1 MLLTFNVITDM
12 LGCKS
17 VILLFFPVS
26 PYLSSS
32 GLFGHCSIFHS
43 ELSIF
48 EYISLFNIFNG
59 NARDCNI
66 YMTFI
71 TVY

>member
-1 MLLTFNVITDM
+1 MLMLLTFNVITDM

-32 GLFGHCSIFHS
+32 GLFGHSSIFHS
-43 ELSIF
+43 DIF

-66 YMTFI
+66 HMTFI